1 MTTELSVLTSMSP
14 KNVTSGLS
22 SDIANSLPATLI
34 PDTRNSSVLY
44 F

>member
-1 MTTELSVLTSMSP
+1 MTTELSVLISMSA

-34 PDTRNSSVLY
+34 PDTKN
-44 F
+44 